1 LLYFPQMQF
10 SFLQFQPAHDRVAH
24 IFEDWRED
32 SVTFLRHDAPKI
44 LWALVVAF
52 ILLMLF
58 RIMRNKLIVQSHRQ
72 DLPTGLRAQQL
83 RTLASVIYS
92 IGVFVVIFYAAT
104 TILPI
109 LGLNIGPLLAS
120 AGVAGFAIGFGAQ
133 TLVKDVINGFF
144 ILVENM
150 FDVGDTIRTAGVQG
164 TVESITLRKTILRD
178 ADGTVHTVPNSQM
191 TIVSNLTRDWTQLA
205 LHIAADYKEN
215 SDKVISVLKEV
226 AHEVYSDEKF
236 NDFIVAE
243 PEVPGIDK
251 VTGDQVEYLLLVKT
265 RPGKQFAVSR
275 ELRRRIKE
283 CFERND
289 IKPGSPN
296 RVYVVGDSTRP
307 STPA

>member
-1 LLYFPQMQF
+1 MQLSLLQPQ
-10 SFLQFQPAHDRVAH
+10 SAHERLANIFQ
-24 IFEDWRED
+24 DWRED
-32 SVTFLRHDAPKI
+32 SVTFLRHDVPKI
-44 LWALVVAF
+44 LWALIVAF

-58 RIMRNKLIVQSHRQ
+58 RAMRNKLIAQSHRQ

-92 IGVFVVIFYAAT
+92 VGIFIVIFYAAT

-226 AHEVYSDEKF
+226 AHEVYTDQQFSDS
-236 NDFIVAE
+236 IVAE

-251 VTGDQVEYLLLVKT
+251 VTGEMVEYLLLVKT

-283 CFERND
+283 CFQRND

>member
-1 LLYFPQMQF
+1 MHTAIVQIQAPSQK
-10 SFLQFQPAHDRVAH
+10 LQH
-24 IFEDWRED
+24 IFDDWSEDA
-32 SVTFLRHDAPKI
+32 VNFLRHDAPKI
-44 LWALVVAF
+44 LWALVIAF
-52 ILLMLF
+52 ILLMVF
-58 RIMRNKLIVQSHRQ
+58 RTLRNKLIEHSKRQ

-83 RTLASVIYS
+83 RTLAGVIYS
-92 IGVFVVIFYAAT
+92 VGVFVVIFYAAT

-120 AGVAGFAIGFGAQ
+120 AGIVGFAIGFGAQ
-133 TLVKDVINGFF
+133 TLVKDFINGFF
-144 ILVENM
+144 ILVENT
-150 FDVGDTIRTAGVQG
+150 FDVGDTIRTSGVQG
-164 TVESITLRKTILRD
+164 TVESITLRRTILRD

-215 SDKVISVLKEV
+215 SDKVISVIREV
-226 AHEVYSDEKF
+226 AHEVYTDEQF
-236 NDFIVAE
+236 NEAIVAE

-251 VTGDQVEYLLLVKT
+251 VSGDQVEYLLLVKT

-275 ELRRRIKE
+275 ELRRRIKD
-283 CFERND
+283 CFERNE